1 LHVREFASERDSR
14 YAALLQ
20 HSSDLTLVLSPVDF
34 EVTYASPASVTLLGL
49 APHDVVGMSI
59 ADLVQTEDLIR
70 MFTDPVFDDDAPENT
85 ATIETRWRHSDGSW
99 RDIEAI
105 YTDLRYAP
113 GIDGFVVNARD
124 VTSRNQLQRELRRS
138 QKLESVGQL
147 ASGIAHEI
155 NTPVQFVGDNFRFL
169 EESFETA
176 FALIEA
182 YRDALSPDRPPRSW
196 EERCAAVDTAER
208 TAEVDYLRDEVPCAL
223 KEAREGIERIATIVR
238 AMRSFGH
245 PDGTEQSPADLND
258 CLRDT
263 LTVARNELKYVA
275 RVDTDFGELPAV
287 NCYRGDVN
295 QVFLNLLINAAHAIA
310 DARPAGELGTITVRT
325 RREDCWVV
333 ITISDDGAGIDDTIR
348 DRVFDPFFTT
358 KEVGRGT
365 GQGLALARSVVV
377 ERHHGTLTFDSVPGI
392 GTTFAV
398 RLPIVGV
405 MQEAVRS

>member
-1 LHVREFASERDSR
+1 LDVCEVETERDGR

-20 HSSDLTLVLSPVDF
+20 HSSDLTLVLSPDEF
-34 EVTYASPASVTLLGL
+34 EVTYASTASSLLLGL
-49 APHDVVGMSI
+49 DPHDLLGRTI
-59 ADLVQTEDLIR
+59 ADFVQTEDLIR
-70 MFTDPVFDDDAPENT
+70 MLTEAVFDEGSPVST
-85 ATIETRWRHSDGSW
+85 ATIECRWSHANGSW
-99 RDIEAI
+99 RDNEAI
-105 YTDLRYAP
+105 YTDLRDAP
-113 GIDGFVVNARD
+113 GIGGFVVNARD

-196 EERCAAVDTAER
+196 EERCVLVDTAER
-208 TAEVDYLRDEVPCAL
+208 KAEIDYLRQEVPCAL
-223 KEAREGIERIATIVR
+223 EEAREGIDRIATIVR

-245 PDGTEQSPADLND
+245 PDGTEQSPTDLNE

-263 LTVARNELKYVA
+263 LTVARNELKYIA
-275 RVDTDFGELPAV
+275 RVETDFGDLPAV
-287 NCYRGDVN
+287 SCYRSDVN
-295 QVFLNLLINAAHAIA
+295 QVFLNLLINAAHAVA
-310 DARPAGELGTITVRT
+310 DAHAPNELGTITVRT
-325 RREDCWVV
+325 RREDCHVV
-333 ITISDDGAGIDDTIR
+333 VSVTDNGAGIDDSIR

-365 GQGLALARSVVV
+365 GQGLALSRSVVV
-377 ERHHGTLTFDSVPGI
+377 ERHRGTLSFDSVPGI
-392 GTTFAV
+392 GTTFIV
-398 RLPIVGV
+398 RLPIVGAA
-405 MQEAVRS
+405 QA